1 MPGLIVKLKNL
12 LVKGLKLPIK
22 LVAVF
27 LKFMLWL
34 IIKLKTWLVKGL
46 EIAVMLVMGLLVID
60 VVLGVF
66 TRYVLEDQIE
76 WTEELAKIL
85 LVWVSMLGAS
95 IGFIRKSHLGV
106 DYFFNKL
113 NEKWKIIGEVVIY
126 LFVAFF
132 ASVAL
137 IYGGSRLVYS
147 AFENKQTTSALVW
160 YWYKIYLV
168 IPICGFFIII
178 FCIETVLENI
188 LLLFKKRHSTV
199 KE

>member
-1 MPGLIVKLKNL
+1 MLGVVIKLKN
-12 LVKGLKLPIK
+12 
-22 LVAVF
+22 
-27 LKFMLWL
+27 WL
-34 IIKLKTWLVKGL
+34 IRSL
-46 EIAVMLVMGLLVID
+46 EIAVMLVMGFLVID

-66 TRYVLEDQIE
+66 TRYVIGHQTE

-106 DYFFNKL
+106 DYFVNKL
-113 NEKWKIIGEVVIY
+113 SEKGKIIGEVVVY
-126 LFVAFF
+126 LFIAVF
-132 ASVAL
+132 ASVVL

-147 AFENKQTTSALVW
+147 AYVNEQTTSALQW

-168 IPICGFFIII
+168 VPICGFFIII

-188 LLLFKKRHSTV
+188 FLFFKK
-199 KE
+199 